1 MTVFPVKGRA
11 AGGPAPVAAAALTF
25 DGELRGRSAR
35 LARADAAAA
44 RGTLARFALA
54 NAPGWTGRLVWL
66 GLLARQ
72 YSATL
77 SSVNDILWKLV

>member
-11 AGGPAPVAAAALTF
+11 AGGRAPVSAASLTF

-44 RGTLARFALA
+44 RGTLARCALA
-54 NAPGWTGRLVWL
+54 NAPGWTGRLAWL
-66 GLLARQ
+66 GLLAE
-72 YSATL
+72 TIFC
-77 SSVNDILWKLV
+77 NTIFCE